1 MSNVAIDV
9 KGLHKSYKMG
19 RGRLH
24 VLRGV
29 SFSIR
34 KGQFVAIV
42 GASGSGKSTLLH
54 VLGLLDRQD
63 SGRVDLDGVDIS
75 SLPAGKRNQMRSKDL
90 GFVFQFYHLL
100 DELSVLENVL
110 LPLKVAH
117 STGSWLAGR
126 RQARKKAV
134 EILVRVG
141 LSDRLKHRP
150 RELSGGEQQRVA
162 IARALVNGPKILLA
176 DEPTG
181 NLDSKTGSGILSTL
195 RDFCSLENRTLVMVT
210 HDNSLASQAD
220 RVLHLV
226 DGRLSD

>member
-1 MSNVAIDV
+1 MSNVAIEV

-19 RGRLH
+19 RGKLH

-54 VLGLLDRQD
+54 VLGLLDRPD

-75 SLPAGKRNQMRSKDL
+75 SLSAGKRNRMRSRDL

-100 DELSVLENVL
+100 EELSVLENVL

-181 NLDSKTGSGILSTL
+181 NLDSKTGSEILSTL

>member
-29 SFSIR
+29 SFSVR
-34 KGQFVAIV
+34 KGQFIAIV

-54 VLGLLDRQD
+54 VLGLLDRPD
-63 SGRVDLDGVDIS
+63 RGRVDLDGVDIS
-75 SLPAGKRNQMRSKDL
+75 SLSAGKRNRMRSRDL

-117 STGSWLAGR
+117 STGSWLARR
-126 RQARKKAV
+126 RQSRKKAI
-134 EILVRVG
+134 EILDRVG
-141 LSDRLKHRP
+141 LSSRLTHRP

-181 NLDSKTGSGILSTL
+181 NLDSKTGSGILAAI
-195 RDFCSLENRTLVMVT
+195 RDFCSWQDRTLLMVT
-210 HDNSLASQAD
+210 HDNSLAGQAD